1 MNFSRGRPAK
11 KYFNNL
17 NNFIKMK
24 ILLFLNLV
32 WTFVLGLT
40 SQDISNELLQISSYT
55 PIDIIEINSKRR
67 DYLRKRKVQNEGTKK
82 LKHWI
87 RLRKYQSTKLKQT
100 RRRHIPRAN

>member
-55 PIDIIEINSKRR
+55 PIDIIEINSK
-67 DYLRKRKVQNEGTKK
+67 
-82 LKHWI
+82 
-87 RLRKYQSTKLKQT
+87 
-100 RRRHIPRAN
+100 